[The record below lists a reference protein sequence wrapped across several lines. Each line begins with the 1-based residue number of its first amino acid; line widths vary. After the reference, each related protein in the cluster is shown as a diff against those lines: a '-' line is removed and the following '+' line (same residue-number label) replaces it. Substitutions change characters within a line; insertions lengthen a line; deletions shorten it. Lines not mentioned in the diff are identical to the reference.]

1 MNALIIQIERVL
13 ERQLFKDSANGM
25 KVLVSA
31 VINVLNAYKST
42 VHVKKRD
49 VLAASRSAAEQA
61 STEDSTVKPEIN
73 KNIDAQDE
81 ADLQNVFRLA
91 AIGAKEGIAEGIT
104 KIVGRDITNPILQT
118 TDNSDFNSVDQYQ
131 IHQLF
136 TEITEGAER
145 PESSNI
151 RRQFV
156 NIAGTIFDW
165 REVIVTNVEQMAA
178 MSEIYIGCGVR
189 VHSDLRAVIILAN
202 TECAAQQTWGA
213 EISVAHQKII
223 VRYKYN
229 HVHNAESIREILRIL
244 ATADAV
250 RHRQKAMAPGE
261 LVDMVSQ
268 GITRLQQLVQKNPEP
283 LP

>member
-1 MNALIIQIERVL
+1 
-13 ERQLFKDSANGM
+13 M

-91 AIGAKEGIAEGIT
+91 AIGVKEGIAEGIT

-151 RRQFV
+151 RRQFF
-156 NIAGTIFDW
+156 NTAGMIFNW
-165 REVIVTNVEQMAA
+165 REAVVTNAERMAE
-178 MSEIYIGCGVR
+178 MSSKSLGYGVL
-189 VHSDLRAVIILAN
+189 VHNDLRAVVILAN
-202 TECAAQQTWGA
+202 TEWEA
-213 EISVAHQKII
+213 
-223 VRYKYN
+223 
-229 HVHNAESIREILRIL
+229 
-244 ATADAV
+244 
-250 RHRQKAMAPGE
+250 
-261 LVDMVSQ
+261 
-268 GITRLQQLVQKNPEP
+268 
-283 LP
+283 